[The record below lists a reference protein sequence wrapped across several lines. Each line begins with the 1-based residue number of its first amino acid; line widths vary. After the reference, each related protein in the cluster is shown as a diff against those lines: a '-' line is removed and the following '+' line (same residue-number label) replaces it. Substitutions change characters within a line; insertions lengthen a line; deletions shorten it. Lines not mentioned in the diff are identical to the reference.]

1 MTQTVL
7 TNKLIDRSSPIP
19 AYQQIANDISKRI
32 AQREWKINDKLPSE
46 QELAQNYGV
55 SRVTIRQAMAQLER
69 DGLIEKVSGKRSIC
83 KKQSALSYSGSFLS
97 LSGSCSY
104 GGKSNYQPDYSGGRN
119 TTANF

>member
-46 QELAQNYGV
+46 Q
-55 SRVTIRQAMAQLER
+55 
-69 DGLIEKVSGKRSIC
+69 
-83 KKQSALSYSGSFLS
+83 
-97 LSGSCSY
+97 
-104 GGKSNYQPDYSGGRN
+104 
-119 TTANF
+119 

>member
-55 SRVTIRQAMAQLER
+55 SRVTIRRPWRNLNATVLLKSFR
-69 DGLIEKVSGKRSIC
+69 EKEHM
-83 KKQSALSYSGSFLS
+83 
-97 LSGSCSY
+97 
-104 GGKSNYQPDYSGGRN
+104 
-119 TTANF
+119 